1 MRLVAFSM
9 ILLLFCDCLCLQTPA
24 QAQDPI
30 TVRGKLVNI
39 MEAGGESTGWAIELD
54 STFSIDGKAVES
66 IELDGLTRKAEK
78 LQDKHVEV
86 VGKLSHRHGAVR
98 GDWAVLEVVS
108 IKQVKS

>member
-1 MRLVAFSM
+1 MRWAAFSM
-9 ILLLFCDCLCLQTPA
+9 SLLLLCVCLRAPA
-24 QAQDPI
+24 KAQDPI

-39 MEAGGESTGWAIELD
+39 MEMGGESTGWAIELD
-54 STFSIDGKAVES
+54 SDFSVDGKTVES

-86 VGKLSHRHGAVR
+86 VGKLSHRHGAER
-98 GDWAVLEVVS
+98 GDWPVLEVVS